1 MGLTD
6 RQNSH
11 FISELFLDKLYHYWA
26 RFRNVSLQLIPNL
39 GSGNGPWHFGT

>member
-1 MGLTD
+1 MGITE

-11 FISELFLDKLYHYWA
+11 FISELFLDKVYHWA